1 MWINWA
7 CLVYLVSSST
17 MSCYSLQKN
26 GPGAPGGQSW
36 TVEWLRFDNSYFK
49 VRAFCHILHA
59 EKIIRV
65 HHLLSGSNTSGYQRE
80 TRSGSSGPTYR
91 CCFIWGPKV
100 QGDLWWSTVWCWYSM
115 NLIVELTLLYE
126 NPQHNQVYAEK
137 YAEDQD
143 AFFRDYAE
151 AHAKLSELGAKFQP
165 PQVSVNISVLS
176 FPSSTLWFSLKW
188 QFNWLWVGN

>member
-1 MWINWA
+1 MILPWNIKVKCAALCMWINWA
-7 CLVYLVSSST
+7 CLVNLVSSST

-59 EKIIRV
+59 EKLIRV

-100 QGDLWWSTVWCWYSM
+100 QGDLWWSTVWRWYPM
-115 NLIVELTLLYE
+115 KLIVELTVWE
-126 NPQHNQVYAEK
+126 
-137 YAEDQD
+137 
-143 AFFRDYAE
+143 
-151 AHAKLSELGAKFQP
+151 STTQP
-165 PQVSVNISVLS
+165 GLCGEICRGPRRILQRLRWGSC
-176 FPSSTLWFSLKW
+176 
-188 QFNWLWVGN
+188 

>member
-1 MWINWA
+1 
-7 CLVYLVSSST
+7 
-17 MSCYSLQKN
+17 
-26 GPGAPGGQSW
+26 
-36 TVEWLRFDNSYFK
+36 
-49 VRAFCHILHA
+49 
-59 EKIIRV
+59 
-65 HHLLSGSNTSGYQRE
+65 
-80 TRSGSSGPTYR
+80 
-91 CCFIWGPKV
+91 
-100 QGDLWWSTVWCWYSM
+100 M

-165 PQVSVNISVLS
+165 PQVSVNMFVLS

-188 QFNWLWVGN
+188 QLNLFWVGN

>member
-1 MWINWA
+1 
-7 CLVYLVSSST
+7 
-17 MSCYSLQKN
+17 
-26 GPGAPGGQSW
+26 
-36 TVEWLRFDNSYFK
+36 
-49 VRAFCHILHA
+49 
-59 EKIIRV
+59 
-65 HHLLSGSNTSGYQRE
+65 
-80 TRSGSSGPTYR
+80 
-91 CCFIWGPKV
+91 
-100 QGDLWWSTVWCWYSM
+100 M